1 MISMPSNIRILLIVG
16 IVAAICAIAVAFI
29 MLNQNDDDARDLSG
43 NWTKYDLDG
52 MNDAGMESFTESGK
66 CKISFGYHDRN
77 GSRYQMEEAGSSI
90 RIYTE
95 LGKKIPIPKVELY
108 WASEFETMEKTGHET
123 IPTVAGDK
131 ECDILR
137 ETVGAKETR
146 TYWVHDGKT
155 VYRMVHEISGEGKG
169 NAVYTYTYIESG
181 HDEIQTGCTLTTVT
195 GSGVDVKGN
204 KGTYATLDYA
214 ELEAEYSDDRFGGW
228 YDAKWALISKEPKL
242 RIMLTTDTIL
252 YAINGLGW
260 DVEPDMGEQLNLQS
274 VLGVDADSF
283 IITNTDT
290 GSTESSE
297 GDHVFK
303 EGGQYRI
310 YASKDGTATKVFHA
324 FVDNLVTRE
333 FSWEYDGGSYTL
345 RLDIDYSDVQYAK
358 GYYTP
363 HERTSERPEHERDK
377 TFVTLSYTDPHM
389 AGYMEEIVNSLI
401 DSYKENHSE
410 IEAYDFLNYI
420 LVFTQNIEYRS
431 DFDSTGYDEYWKF
444 PLETIFDRCG
454 DCEDTMLLFVAIAH
468 QCRDI
473 LDLDCRLS
481 LQLMPDHACA
491 GVIVD
496 TTTEYQKNPDG
507 FIFGETT
514 ATGYDLGEI
523 PNKVKDYFLDV
534 EGKYY
539 PSVCTTVEI
548 V

>member
-1 MISMPSNIRILLIVG
+1 MPSNIRILLIVG
-16 IVAAICAIAVAFI
+16 VVAAVCAIAAAFI
-29 MLNQNDDDARDLSG
+29 MLNQSNDNARDLSG
-43 NWTKYDLDG
+43 NWTEYELDG
-52 MNDAGMESFTESGK
+52 KNDAGMESFTESGK
-66 CKISFGYHDRN
+66 CKISFGYHDRD

-95 LGKKIPIPKVELY
+95 LGKEMPIPKVDLY

-123 IPTVAGDK
+123 IPTAAGDK

-146 TYWVHDGKT
+146 TYWVDDGKT
-155 VYRMVHEISGEGKG
+155 VYRMVHEISGAGKG
-169 NAVYTYTYIESG
+169 NAVYTYSYVRSG
-181 HDEIQTGCTLTTVT
+181 HDEIKTGCTLTTVT
-195 GSGVDVKGN
+195 GDGVDVKGN
-204 KGTYATLDYA
+204 KGTYGTGEYA
-214 ELEAEYSDDRFGGW
+214 ELEAEYSDKGFGGW
-228 YDAKWALISKEPKL
+228 YDAKWVLISEEPKL
-242 RIMLTTDTIL
+242 RIMLTTDTVL
-252 YAINGLGW
+252 YAINALGW
-260 DVEPDMGEQLNLQS
+260 DIEPDMGEQMNLQS
-274 VLGVDADSF
+274 ALGVDADSF
-283 IITNTDT
+283 IIADTDT

-297 GDHVFK
+297 GDYVFK

-358 GYYTP
+358 NYYTP

-377 TFVTLSYTDPHM
+377 TFVTLSYSDPNM
-389 AGYMEEIVNSLI
+389 AGYTEKMVNSLI
-401 DSYKENHSE
+401 DSYEQNHSE

-431 DFDSTGYDEYWKF
+431 DFDSTGYEEYWKF
-444 PLETIFDRCG
+444 PLETVFDRCG

-473 LDLDCRLS
+473 LEFDYRLS

-523 PNKVKDYFLDV
+523 PDKVKDYFLDV

-548 V
+548 E

>member
-1 MISMPSNIRILLIVG
+1 MPSNIRILLIVG
-16 IVAAICAIAVAFI
+16 IIAAVCAIAAAFI
-29 MLNQNDDDARDLSG
+29 MLNQSNDNARDLSG
-43 NWTKYDLDG
+43 NWTEYELDG
-52 MNDAGMESFTESGK
+52 KNDAGMESFTESGK
-66 CKISFGYHDRN
+66 CKISFGYHDRD

-95 LGKKIPIPKVELY
+95 LGKEIPIPKVDLY
-108 WASEFETMEKTGHET
+108 WASEFGTMEKTGHET
-123 IPTVAGDK
+123 IPTAAGDK
-131 ECDILR
+131 ECDILK
-137 ETVGAKETR
+137 ETVSAKETR
-146 TYWVHDGKT
+146 TYWVGDGKT
-155 VYRMVHEISGEGKG
+155 AYKIVHEISGEGKG
-169 NAVYTYTYIESG
+169 NAVYTYSYVKSG

-204 KGTYATLDYA
+204 KGTYATGDYA
-214 ELEAEYSDDRFGGW
+214 ELEAEYSDEGFGGW
-228 YDAKWALISKEPKL
+228 YDAKWALISEEPKL
-242 RIMLTTDTIL
+242 RIMLTTDTVL

-260 DVEPDMGEQLNLQS
+260 DIEPDMGEQLNLQS
-274 VLGVDADSF
+274 ILGVDADSF
-283 IITNTDT
+283 IITDTDT

-297 GDHVFK
+297 GDYVFK

-358 GYYTP
+358 NYYTP

-377 TFVTLSYTDPHM
+377 TFVTLSYTDPYM
-389 AGYMEEIVNSLI
+389 AGYTEKMVNSLI

-444 PLETIFDRCG
+444 PLETVFDRCG

-473 LDLDCRLS
+473 LEFDCRLS

-523 PNKVKDYFLDV
+523 PDKVKDYFLDV

-548 V
+548 E

>member
-1 MISMPSNIRILLIVG
+1 MPSNIRILLIVG
-16 IVAAICAIAVAFI
+16 VVAAVCAIAAAFI
-29 MLNQNDDDARDLSG
+29 MLNQSNDNARDLSG
-43 NWTKYDLDG
+43 NWTEYELDG
-52 MNDAGMESFTESGK
+52 KNDAGMESFTESGK
-66 CKISFGYHDRN
+66 CKISFGYHDRD

-95 LGKKIPIPKVELY
+95 LGKEIPIPKVDLY
-108 WASEFETMEKTGHET
+108 WASEFGTMEKTGHET
-123 IPTVAGDK
+123 ISTAAGDK
-131 ECDILR
+131 ECDILK

-146 TYWVHDGKT
+146 TYWVDDGKT

-169 NAVYTYTYIESG
+169 NAVYTYSYVKSG

-204 KGTYATLDYA
+204 KGTYATGDYA
-214 ELEAEYSDDRFGGW
+214 ELEAEYSDEGFGGW
-228 YDAKWALISKEPKL
+228 YDAKWVLISEEPKL

-274 VLGVDADSF
+274 ILGVDADSF
-283 IITNTDT
+283 IIADTDT

-297 GDHVFK
+297 GDYVFK

-358 GYYTP
+358 NYYTP

-377 TFVTLSYTDPHM
+377 TFVTLSYSDPNM
-389 AGYMEEIVNSLI
+389 AGYTEKMVNSLI

-444 PLETIFDRCG
+444 PLETVFDRCG

-473 LDLDCRLS
+473 LEFDYRLS

-523 PNKVKDYFLDV
+523 PDKVKDYFLDV

-548 V
+548 E

>member
-1 MISMPSNIRILLIVG
+1 MPSNIRILLIVG
-16 IVAAICAIAVAFI
+16 VVAAVCAIAAAFI
-29 MLNQNDDDARDLSG
+29 MLNQSSNNARDLSG
-43 NWTKYDLDG
+43 NWTEYDLDG

-66 CKISFGYHDRN
+66 CKISFGYHDRD

-95 LGKKIPIPKVELY
+95 LGKEIPIPKVDLY

-123 IPTVAGDK
+123 IPTAAGDK
-131 ECDILR
+131 ECEILR

-146 TYWVHDGKT
+146 TYWVDDGKT
-155 VYRMVHEISGEGKG
+155 VYRMVHEISGAGKG
-169 NAVYTYTYIESG
+169 NAVYTYSYVRSG
-181 HDEIQTGCTLTTVT
+181 HDEIKTGCTLTTVT
-195 GSGVDVKGN
+195 GDGVDVKGN
-204 KGTYATLDYA
+204 KGTYGTGEYA
-214 ELEAEYSDDRFGGW
+214 ELEAEYSDKGFGGW
-228 YDAKWALISKEPKL
+228 YDAKWVLISEEPKL
-242 RIMLTTDTIL
+242 RIMLTTDTVL
-252 YAINGLGW
+252 YAINALGW
-260 DVEPDMGEQLNLQS
+260 DIEPDMGEQMNLQS
-274 VLGVDADSF
+274 ALGVDADSF
-283 IITNTDT
+283 IVADTDT

-297 GDHVFK
+297 GDYVFK

-310 YASKDGTATKVFHA
+310 YASKDGTETKVFHA

-358 GYYTP
+358 NYYTP

-377 TFVTLSYTDPHM
+377 TFVTLSYTDPYM

-473 LDLDCRLS
+473 LEFDYRLS

-523 PNKVKDYFLDV
+523 PDKVKDYFLDV

-548 V
+548 E